1 MYDRVMPYQLISS
14 EKFTNVQKVQA
25 GLTKIF
31 RDAEKSDSFYR
42 VMRNDESLGVL
53 VPNDVWQ
60 SFIEDFESLSSQ
72 SYLSKIYKARKSSKR
87 YSAKQV
93 KAILNIA

>member
-1 MYDRVMPYQLISS
+1 MYDCVMSYQLMSS
-14 EKFTNVQKVQA
+14 EKFTNVQKIQS

-31 RDAEKSDSFYR
+31 RSAEKSDSFYR
-42 VMRNDESLGVL
+42 VMRNDESLGFL

-60 SFIEDFESLSSQ
+60 SLIEDLDALSSQ
-72 SYLSKIYKARKSSKR
+72 SYLSKVYKARISSKR

-93 KAILNIA
+93 RDILNIA